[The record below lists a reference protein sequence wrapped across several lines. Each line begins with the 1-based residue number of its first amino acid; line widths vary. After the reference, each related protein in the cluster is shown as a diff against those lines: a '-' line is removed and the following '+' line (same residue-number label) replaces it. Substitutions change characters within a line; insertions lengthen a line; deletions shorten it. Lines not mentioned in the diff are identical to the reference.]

1 MEDSNEKNEFKN
13 QSTLFNIINYK
24 KQDDLDRFINEMNPD
39 HALFVLVQAGKYS
52 YSKGLYSLE
61 EGEVLSKAIRILTT
75 PPKNKSEDTP
85 PDPEIH
91 TS

>member
-1 MEDSNEKNEFKN
+1 MKDSEENKDFKN

-24 KQDDLDRFINEMNPD
+24 EQSDLDRFINEMNPD

-61 EGEVLSKAIRILTT
+61 EGEVLSKAIRVLTT
-75 PPKNKSEDTP
+75 PPKDKSGDTP
-85 PDPEIH
+85 PEPETH
-91 TS
+91 TA